1 MLLAIDASNTNLKF
15 GVFDGERL
23 LHDWRL
29 ATRRESMADELG
41 NLFLQLIR
49 EVGIDPRGIDSVV
62 IASVVPPLNA
72 SLIEACERYFNCD
85 PLMVGPGMRS
95 GLKILYEN
103 PKEVG
108 ADRIVAGLAAF
119 RKHGGPLI
127 IIDFGTGTTYDAI
140 SRDGEYLG
148 GAIAP
153 GIGIAADALFQRAAR
168 LGRVELKAPASV
180 IGRNTVESVQAGI
193 VYGYV
198 AQVEGMV
205 ARLRQELGGQ
215 ARVIATGGYAH
226 LIAGLTGAIQ
236 EVDDR
241 LMLEGLRLI
250 HELNV

>member
-1 MLLAIDASNTNLKF
+1 
-15 GVFDGERL
+15 
-23 LHDWRL
+23 
-29 ATRRESMADELG
+29 
-41 NLFLQLIR
+41 
-49 EVGIDPRGIDSVV
+49 
-62 IASVVPPLNA
+62 
-72 SLIEACERYFNCD
+72 
-85 PLMVGPGMRS
+85 MVGPGMRS